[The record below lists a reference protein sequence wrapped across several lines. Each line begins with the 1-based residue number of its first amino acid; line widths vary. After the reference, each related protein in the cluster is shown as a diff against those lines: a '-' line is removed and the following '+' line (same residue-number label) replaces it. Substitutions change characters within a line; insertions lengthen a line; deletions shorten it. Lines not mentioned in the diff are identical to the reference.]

1 MNKIVKA
8 IVFFTILALF
18 AITAAGCGS
27 HANSNKPSDA
37 KIKVIATIYPVY
49 EFTKQVGG
57 DKIDLSMLIP
67 PGAEPHDWEPTAK
80 EMAQIK
86 AAKLFF
92 YHGAGLEPVD
102 KLTNKETLGDTK
114 AVEISKGL
122 VNTDKSHEAE
132 DSHKHEAD
140 EGHKHKHESDAHLW
154 LDPVYAQQE
163 VSAIAEAL
171 ASIDPANAEYYKN
184 NAARYLGEIA
194 QLDQD
199 YKNTL
204 AGVARRDII
213 TSHAAFGYLAK
224 RYNLK
229 EVSIMGLSP
238 DAEPTPDKL
247 AKVVTFCRENNVKYI
262 FFETLVSPKLSQTI
276 ARETNTQLLVLNP
289 IENLTAEEMKQG
301 KSYLSIMRDNLAN
314 LKTALQ

>member
-1 MNKIVKA
+1 MNKVIKRFLILA
-8 IVFFTILALF
+8 ILALF

-27 HANSNKPSDA
+27 QTNTYKPA
-37 KIKVIATIYPVY
+37 EQKIKVITTIYPVY
-49 EFTKQVGG
+49 EFAKQVGG
-57 DKIDLSMLIP
+57 DKIDVSMLIP

-86 AAKLFF
+86 SAKLFL
-92 YHGAGLEPVD
+92 YHGAGLEPIE
-102 KLTNKETLGDTK
+102 KLTKKETLGDTK

-122 VNTDKSHEAE
+122 VYADTSHEDE
-132 DSHKHEAD
+132 DSHPPEIAKD
-140 EGHKHKHESDAHLW
+140 HKHNHESDSHLW

-163 VSAIAEAL
+163 VAAIAEAL
-171 ASIDPANAEYYKN
+171 TSVDPQNAEYYKK
-184 NAARYLGEIA
+184 NAAHFQGELS

-199 YKNTL
+199 YKTTL

-247 AKVVTFCRENNVKYI
+247 AKVITFCRENNVKYI

-289 IENLTAEEMKQG
+289 IENLTTEELKQG
-301 KSYLSIMRDNLAN
+301 KNYLSIMRDNLSN
-314 LKTALQ
+314 LQKALQ